1 MTSNAFKLSNIL
13 INGTSNVDPVM
24 IDSHVAGTFLDVVSS
39 PGDLPVSGN
48 ALGDQR
54 WATSTNKL
62 FFWNG
67 TAWINTTVSNYLPSV
82 PSGVENSY
90 NLALDG
96 TATVITA
103 TSTDPDGTAISW
115 TYSTTGVTTQA
126 AIGQSTNVFTIT
138 PSTVPANNGI
148 FYLTISATSNTNT
161 VAKTTKITLAH

>member
-24 IDSHVAGTFLDVVSS
+24 IDSHVAGTFLDTVSS

-48 ALGDQR
+48 AVGDQR
-54 WATSTNKL
+54 WSTSTNKL

-67 TAWINTTVSNYLPSV
+67 IAWMNITVSNYLPSV

-103 TSTDPDGTAISW
+103 VSTDPDGTAVTW
-115 TYSTTGVTTQA
+115 AYSTTGLTNQA
-126 AIGQSTNVFTIT
+126 AISQSTNVFTIT

-148 FYLTISATSNTNT
+148 FDLTISATSNADTIS
-161 VAKTTKITLAH
+161 KTTKMTLAH